1 MNSNLG
7 GTLKGKGDVFAAAG
21 AKYGIDPALLAA
33 IAVHETGNGTSP
45 ASRNR
50 NNVGGMM
57 RRDGKGL
64 QSFDSID
71 AGIDAMASN
80 LKRLY
85 FDQGLNTIEKIQKKY
100 APNGAA
106 NDPTNLNQHWV
117 SGVSKYYRMFGGG

>member
-1 MNSNLG
+1 
-7 GTLKGKGDVFAAAG
+7 
-21 AKYGIDPALLAA
+21 
-33 IAVHETGNGTSP
+33 
-45 ASRNR
+45 
-50 NNVGGMM
+50 M

-64 QSFDSID
+64 QSFSSID

-106 NDPTNLNQHWV
+106 NDPTGLNQHWV
-117 SGVSKYYRMFGGG
+117 GGVSKYYRMFGGG